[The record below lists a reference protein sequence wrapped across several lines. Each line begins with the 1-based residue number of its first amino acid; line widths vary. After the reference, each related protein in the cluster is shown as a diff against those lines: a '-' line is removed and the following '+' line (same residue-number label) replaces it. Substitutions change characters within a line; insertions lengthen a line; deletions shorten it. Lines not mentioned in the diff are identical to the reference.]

1 MHSDLDPNEHTPG
14 ETPSQD
20 ITQRLRDLPTDLRP
34 PFDYEEFQRRVR
46 ERAAPRYAVKWQH
59 AAAAGGIFTLLAA
72 FAVWSRFLQ
81 PENELAVPSASTLVA
96 EDSLPLVVAVDPMSA
111 ARARAAEHW
120 LSNLPREPAIV
131 RGETRLA
138 VTDLE
143 ERIAW
148 VDDAL
153 TDERFEGVD
162 LSQLA
167 ALQHERVR
175 LINSLAQV
183 RYAETLASQLP

>member
-1 MHSDLDPNEHTPG
+1 MHSDLDPRDETPN

-20 ITQRLRDLPTDLRP
+20 VAQRLRELPTDLRP

-59 AAAAGGIFTLLAA
+59 AAAAGGIFTVLAA
-72 FAVWSRFLQ
+72 FAVWNRFVD
-81 PENELAVPSASTLVA
+81 PHDELPAASAAPV
-96 EDSLPLVVAVDPMSA
+96 EDALPLVVAVDPMSA
-111 ARARAAEHW
+111 TQARAAERW
-120 LSNLPREPAIV
+120 LSNLPSEPTIV
-131 RGETRLA
+131 RVETRLA
-138 VTDLE
+138 VADLE
-143 ERIAW
+143 DRIAW

-153 TDERFEGVD
+153 TDEHFEGVD

-175 LINSLAQV
+175 LINSLARV
-183 RYAETLASQLP
+183 RYAETLAAQLP